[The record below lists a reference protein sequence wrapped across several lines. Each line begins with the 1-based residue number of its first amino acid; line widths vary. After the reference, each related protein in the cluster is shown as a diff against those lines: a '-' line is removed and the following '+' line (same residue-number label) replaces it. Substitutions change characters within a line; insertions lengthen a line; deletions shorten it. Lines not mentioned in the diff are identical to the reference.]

1 MMVQPK
7 EVCNMRY
14 EVILSAHGNIDHGQ
28 DPFTPLYGVYQGKG
42 EADSIE
48 GLQKIVRDYID
59 ENGLG
64 SMNWTG
70 GEVFVDNRQIGYISY
85 NGRFW
90 TE

>member
-1 MMVQPK
+1 MK
-7 EVCNMRY
+7 Y
-14 EVILSAHGNIDHGQ
+14 KVILSAHGNIDHGQ
-28 DPFTPLYGVYQGKG
+28 DPFTPLFGVYQGTK

-48 GLQKIVRDYID
+48 ELQAIVREYID
-59 ENGLG
+59 KNGLG

-70 GEVFVDNRQIGYISY
+70 GEVFVDDRQVGYISY